1 MRENEKKQKITAD
14 MTMEE
19 RWECYRS
26 TIAELTIMSD
36 IFARNVLKEK
46 TCTEYLLETILGEEK
61 VTVLEQMKC
70 TAKYWLTG

>member
-1 MRENEKKQKITAD
+1 MAENEKSQKITAD

-70 TAKYWLTG
+70 TAKYWLIG